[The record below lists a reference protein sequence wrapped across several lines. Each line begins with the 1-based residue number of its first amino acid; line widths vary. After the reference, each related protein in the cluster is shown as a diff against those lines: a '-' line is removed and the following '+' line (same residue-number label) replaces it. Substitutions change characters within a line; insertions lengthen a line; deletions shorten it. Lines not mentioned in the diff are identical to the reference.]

1 MPINLTMEQKVD
13 LILKITILVLIINL
27 FGLVWWWWLENDVWL
42 KYYYVI

>member
-27 FGLVWWWWLENDVWL
+27 FGLVW
-42 KYYYVI
+42 